1 MRFGAKWGG
10 IVAAGVALVALAA
23 CGNPIAQLSTERAV
37 GSAAS
42 QALDQAGLNM
52 QVSLAATP
60 AQLLQVGRMEN
71 GDGRLTPQM
80 AAALSRTSFV
90 VNVHSGHGE
99 SVQSKQFGTDPD
111 NQVELALQVRD
122 DRPVD
127 VRYVGGVLYARAN
140 LQALFTEFG
149 QPAAAAQRA
158 QDGLAQADT
167 YLPGLA
173 ALGAGKWVS
182 ANLQQLTPL
191 LKLGGLDTSGSSQN
205 HALSTALLD
214 QLGPALKSGSTY
226 SNLGDHGGRTEY
238 LLNVKARAIMQQL
251 SADVSGLV
259 GRIPVPGASGMSS
272 EMTQAINRAIATAPQ
287 TVVAQLWVKDN
298 KLQEVDVDLNQFT
311 HTYPFAL
318 PLRVVIASGSPV
330 AAPRATPLQISGI
343 AGILGGLANPGGASG
358 SGGGQAP
365 VPAQAS

>member
-158 QDGLAQADT
+158 QDGLAQAD
-167 YLPGLA
+167 
-173 ALGAGKWVS
+173 S
-182 ANLQQLTPL
+182 
-191 LKLGGLDTSGSSQN
+191 
-205 HALSTALLD
+205 LS
-214 QLGPALKSGSTY
+214 
-226 SNLGDHGGRTEY
+226 
-238 LLNVKARAIMQQL
+238 ARA
-251 SADVSGLV
+251 
-259 GRIPVPGASGMSS
+259 GRP
-272 EMTQAINRAIATAPQ
+272 
-287 TVVAQLWVKDN
+287 
-298 KLQEVDVDLNQFT
+298 
-311 HTYPFAL
+311 
-318 PLRVVIASGSPV
+318 
-330 AAPRATPLQISGI
+330 
-343 AGILGGLANPGGASG
+343 
-358 SGGGQAP
+358 GGGQMGVRQSAAAHP
-365 VPAQAS
+365 AAQAGRPGHVR